1 LKQLNNIKTNKMIKK
16 TIDFPDD
23 LLLKITKIAKLED
36 RSFSA
41 QVRVLL
47 TESTN
52 NVK

>member
-1 LKQLNNIKTNKMIKK
+1 MIKK

-36 RSFSA
+36 RSFSG

-47 TESTN
+47 AESTKK
-52 NVK
+52 VK